1 MVINRIYFF
10 KKITIAI
17 VILFFMLFSQSCSMN
32 KAGEPAQPATKEFRL
47 VDKWVKKNLESC
59 SILFFPEKNNKGKV
73 YKIMRCISDFSISKS
88 YPSDFSKT
96 IKNKISSQRIDS
108 YLPQK
113 ISFYIAK
120 QKLSNSQLTT
130 LLQFVA
136 NAPYGENAGLIKLF
150 IQKGADT
157 QNITVQ
163 RNLTSSDESTCKSSL
178 AIVKKNA
185 ELYKNKNLDKPA
197 LDIHIHLTKD
207 GYKKKIHGKIYRKN
221 VLLHLHNDP
230 AAYVHCRDPVLLDKL
245 IKTII
250 HINPHLRNAVD
261 STTGRTPLHYYLR
274 YFPDSVLQ
282 GKWLITKN
290 NINKKDKRGWTP
302 LHTLLISQS
311 LNHSAEF
318 VAMIK
323 VLIDTG
329 TNVDI
334 RSKDGLTARE
344 LILKRSDLK
353 SLLLKGQTTHRIP
366 I

>member
-1 MVINRIYFF
+1 MIINKIYFF

-32 KAGEPAQPATKEFRL
+32 KAGESAQPATKEFRL
-47 VDKWVKKNLESC
+47 VDKWVKENLESC
-59 SILFFPEKNNKGKV
+59 SILFFPEKNNKEKI
-73 YKIMRCISDFSISKS
+73 YKIMRCISDFSISNQSDLPKS
-88 YPSDFSKT
+88 
-96 IKNKISSQRIDS
+96 IKDKISSQPIDF
-108 YLPQK
+108 YLTKK
-113 ISFYIAK
+113 ISAYIA
-120 QKLSNSQLTT
+120 QHKLSNSELTT

-197 LDIHIHLTKD
+197 LDIDIHLTED
-207 GYKKKIHGKIYRKN
+207 GYKKKIHGKVYRKN
-221 VLLHLHNDP
+221 VLLYLNEDP
-230 AAYVHCRDPVLLDKL
+230 AYVHCLDPVLSSKL
-245 IKTII
+245 IKLII
-250 HINPHLRNAVD
+250 HINPHLRDVVD

-274 YFPDSVLQ
+274 YFPYSVLP

-290 NINKKDKRGWTP
+290 NINKKDKQGWTP

-311 LNHSAEF
+311 PNHSAEF

-323 VLIDTG
+323 ALIDAG
-329 TNVDI
+329 ANIDI
-334 RSKDGLTARE
+334 KNKDGLTARE
-344 LILKRSDLK
+344 LILKRQDLK
-353 SLLLKGQTTHRIP
+353 PLLLKG
-366 I
+366 